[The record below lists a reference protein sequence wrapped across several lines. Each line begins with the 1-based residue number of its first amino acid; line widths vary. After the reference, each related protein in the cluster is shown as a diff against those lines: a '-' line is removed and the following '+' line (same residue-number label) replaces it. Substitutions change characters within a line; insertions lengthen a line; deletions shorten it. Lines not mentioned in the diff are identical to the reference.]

1 MLELAGPADLAAALH
16 TLCTDTTRLYRLQGP
31 AVGGLLVERFIG
43 HEALNQPYE
52 WRVQVL
58 STQADLPLEPWLDT
72 RVDLLTIGADGRP
85 SRVSGL
91 VAQARALASD
101 GGFARYEL
109 LVVPWLW
116 RLRLGGRQRA
126 WQHQSI
132 RRILDGVFAPY
143 QPRAAWRWAP
153 GVDEHLEALGH
164 PDYLTQGREND
175 LDFVQRLLARAGLGL
190 RFEEVD
196 GDDDAAG
203 LGHRAVLF
211 AHSTEETACPQHPDS
226 ERFGAI
232 RYHRAHSQERR
243 DTVQTCTVQARHG
256 ASRTTTL
263 AWHAS
268 AKRAL
273 AAQVPSPQG
282 EAGAAPAEDYDPAVA
297 ADTPDTACAAARTR
311 LLREAAEGL
320 ALRHCGRATVRGTR
334 AGQWWRLTEL
344 PTGELDLLLTELTHL
359 GVNNLP
365 KDLQAAA
372 ERLLDDFPG
381 SEHRVDPAVLAQARS
396 SGYAHQWQGQPRS
409 HPWRPVRDDGTGARW
424 APKPTAA
431 GPQSAL
437 VVGPDGQPQAQGAQA
452 VYTDR
457 LGRIRIRFHWQ
468 ARHDAHDERDASS
481 DHTVWVRV
489 AQRWAGAGM
498 GQHFIPRIGQEVLVD
513 FIERDLDRPL
523 VVGVLYNGRGQ
534 GGVPATPGGRAPKA
548 TEDEVFSTSTD
559 HTASAQANLTG
570 GHSPAWH
577 GAAPGPQAQA
587 NAAALSGLKSREFG
601 GLGANQL
608 VFDDTPG
615 QLRAHAATTQHAS
628 WLSLGHL
635 IHQADNHRGSLRGL
649 GLELR
654 TDAYGAVRGGRGV
667 LLSTY
672 AQAPHEPAG
681 DPTPG
686 LALLQQAKALAQ
698 SFDRAAQTH
707 QTVPLA
713 SHQGSTQANASLLN
727 PHEPPLQALHE
738 SVKGTVSPRWPQ
750 AQDDA
755 AARHTGTAQ
764 GELPHSS
771 DPVLQAQAKAGLA
784 WVAGQDVIVS
794 ADEVVHLA
802 AGQDQHGATGG
813 AYRLHTGQAIGVLAG
828 AIEPGQ
834 DAAGT
839 GLTMIAAQGDVQLQA
854 QSDRLEIAAKEA
866 VDIQSA
872 HAHIDWAAA
881 RKITLATAG
890 GARIT
895 LQASGLTVEC
905 PGTIR
910 VQAGSKR
917 MVGAERVEQP
927 LPLMPR
933 QVCVE
938 CLLSAQAAG
947 APFATR

>member
-58 STQADLPLEPWLDT
+58 STDAELPLDPWLDT

-126 WQHQSI
+126 WQHKSI
-132 RRILDGVFAPY
+132 RQVLDGVFAPY

-153 GVDEHLEALGH
+153 GVDEHLEALGP
-164 PDYLTQGREND
+164 PDYLTQGRESD
-175 LDFVQRLLARAGLGL
+175 LDFVQRLLARGGLGL

-196 GDDDAAG
+196 GDEDAAG

-211 AHSTEETACPQHPDS
+211 AHSTEEAACPQHPDS

-243 DTVQTCTVQARHG
+243 DTVQACTVQARHG

-263 AWHAS
+263 AWHAT
-268 AKRAL
+268 AKRAV

-320 ALRHCGRATVRGTR
+320 ALRHAGRATVRGTR
-334 AGQWWRLTEL
+334 AGQWWRLTES
-344 PTGELDLLLTELTHL
+344 PTGELELLLTELTHV
-359 GVNNLP
+359 GFNNLP

-372 ERLLDDFPG
+372 ERLHDDFPG
-381 SEHRVDPAVLAQARS
+381 TEHRVDLAVLAQART
-396 SGYAHQWQGQPRS
+396 SGYAHQWQGQPRA

-424 APKPTAA
+424 APRPTAS
-431 GPQSAL
+431 GPQTAL
-437 VVGPDGQPQAQGAQA
+437 VVGPDGQPQPQGAQ
-452 VYTDR
+452 VVHTDR

-468 ARHDAHDERDASS
+468 SQSDERDASS

-523 VVGVLYNGRGQ
+523 VVGVLHNGRGQ
-534 GGVPATPGGRAPKA
+534 GGVPATPGGRPPRDHD
-548 TEDEVFSTSTD
+548 TDVFAASTD

-577 GAAPGPQAQA
+577 GAAPGTQAQA
-587 NAAALSGLKSREFG
+587 NAAALSGVKSREFG

-608 VFDDTPG
+608 VFDDTPR

-672 AQAPHEPAG
+672 AQADHEPAG

-686 LALLQQAKALAQ
+686 LALLQQARALAQ

-727 PHEPPLQALHE
+727 PHEPPLQALHT
-738 SVKGTVSPRWPQ
+738 SVRGTVSPRWLQ

-771 DPVLQAQAKAGLA
+771 DPVLQAQAKAGLG

-802 AGQDQHGATGG
+802 AGQDQHSATGG

-828 AIEPGQ
+828 AIEPGSE
-834 DAAGT
+834 AAGT

-866 VDIQSA
+866 LDIQSQS
-872 HAHIDWAAA
+872 AHIDWAAA
-881 RKITLATAG
+881 KKITLATAG

-895 LQASGLTVEC
+895 LQASGITVEC

-917 MVGAERVEQP
+917 MVGAERVSYG
-927 LPLMPR
+927 LPRLPNMNI
-933 QVCVE
+933 QFK
-938 CLLSAQAAG
+938 QDF
-947 APFATR
+947 PFSL